1 MRTIIISPNVGRK
14 LRLMGEKIIVTQRA
28 SLTHPPSKTHRQ
40 TPVFRLAI
48 YFYST
53 LFAQRCQKLVT
64 PLPSAGEGEHL
75 NANAWTR
82 VSFRTP
88 VNTGPS
94 FS

>member
-1 MRTIIISPNVGRK
+1 
-14 LRLMGEKIIVTQRA
+14 MGEKIIVPQRA
-28 SLTHPPSKTHRQ
+28 LLTHPPSKTHRQ

-82 VSFRTP
+82 VSSRTTRGQLSS
-88 VNTGPS
+88 VNTEPGS
-94 FS
+94 LSKILK